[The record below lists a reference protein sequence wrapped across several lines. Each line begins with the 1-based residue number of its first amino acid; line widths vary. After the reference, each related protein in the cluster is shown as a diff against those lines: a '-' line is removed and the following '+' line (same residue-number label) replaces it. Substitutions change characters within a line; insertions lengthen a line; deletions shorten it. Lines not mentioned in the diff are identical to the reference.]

1 MVRMTKHLSRAVIIF
16 IIAAAPTALF
26 TQSASPDQLSARAK
40 ELHERAIVVDTHDD
54 TTQRLIF
61 ENAFDIGARN
71 KDGNIDIPLM
81 REGGLDAIFFSIWVT
96 GDVTGPIAVKRA
108 LDQIDAVRE
117 AVRTHPDL
125 VLASTAADVRRAAS
139 NKKIAVLM
147 GMEGGHMIDNDLG
160 LLRIYAALGVRYL
173 TLTHSLNTT
182 WADSS
187 GDKPSHNG
195 LTPFGR
201 DVVRELNRLGIMVD
215 ISHVS
220 DKTFFDALEVTKAP
234 VIASHSSCR
243 AISNAPRNMTDDMLR
258 ALSKN
263 GGVVMINYNAGFL
276 SEEFRAATRSAEL
289 SAGIEAATK
298 RCAGNEACS
307 IREGERINQ
316 EAMIKGDLPRVTW
329 EKIIEHIDHA
339 VKIAGIDHV
348 GLGSDFDGAVMPLG
362 MEDVSKLPKITDA
375 LLKKGYPE
383 RDIQKILGGNILR
396 VMEQV
401 ERIAS
406 GSGKGSS
413 QSR

>member
-1 MVRMTKHLSRAVIIF
+1 MKRHLWRAVIIF
-16 IIAAAPTALF
+16 TTAAAPAALF
-26 TQSASPDQLSARAK
+26 TQSVPPSEVSSRARQ
-40 ELHERAIVVDTHDD
+40 LHERAIVVDTHDD

-61 ENAFDIGARN
+61 EKTFDLGARN
-71 KDGNIDIPLM
+71 KDGNIDIPRM

-125 VLASTAADVRRAAS
+125 VLATTAGDIRRAAS
-139 NKKIAVLM
+139 MKKIAALM

-160 LLRIYAALGVRYL
+160 LLRVYAALGVRYL

-187 GDKPSHNG
+187 GDKPAHNG
-195 LTPFGR
+195 LAPFGR
-201 DVVRELNRLGIMVD
+201 EVVRELNRLGIMVD
-215 ISHVS
+215 ISHVA
-220 DKTFFDALEVTKAP
+220 DKTFFDAIEVTKAP

-243 AISNAPRNMTDDMLR
+243 AISAAPRNMTDDMLR

-276 SEEFRAATRSAEL
+276 SEEFRAATRSPEL
-289 SAGIEAATK
+289 NARIQAVNK
-298 RCAGNEACS
+298 QCAGDEACA
-307 IREGERINQ
+307 IREGERINH
-316 EAMIKGDLPRVTW
+316 EAMMKGDLPKVTW
-329 EKIIEHIDHA
+329 ENIIEHIDHA
-339 VKIAGIDHV
+339 VKVAGIDHV

-375 LLKKGYPE
+375 LLKKGYAE
-383 RDIQKILGGNILR
+383 RDIQKILGENILR

-406 GSGKGSS
+406 SGGKGGS